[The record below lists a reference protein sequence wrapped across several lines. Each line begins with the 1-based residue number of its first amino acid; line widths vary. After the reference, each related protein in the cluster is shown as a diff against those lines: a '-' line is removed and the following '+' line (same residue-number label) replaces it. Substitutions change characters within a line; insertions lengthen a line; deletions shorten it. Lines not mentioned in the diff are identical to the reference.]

1 MSQIPP
7 ASAPKPNSA
16 FEEGAAGP
24 HREAD
29 DHEEV
34 YYEGSPMIR
43 GQLGHVVLWTL
54 VGLILISL
62 PFVFAF
68 LEKDHRWPI
77 WWITLACVILGL
89 IFLCIPV
96 LIVKSLRYRIT
107 NYRIDYEKGIF
118 GKRIDTL
125 ELWHVEDIRFEQSFF
140 DRIMGVGD
148 ITVVSHDDTTPQLKI
163 VGVPNPRPLFET
175 LKQRVIAVKRQRGVV
190 KMDVGG
196 HAGDL
201 SNT

>member
-7 ASAPKPNSA
+7 ASPKPNSP
-16 FEEGAAGP
+16 FEENGP

-34 YYEGSPMIR
+34 YYEGSPMVR

-54 VGLILISL
+54 IGILLICA
-62 PFVFAF
+62 PFVYSR
-68 LEKDHRWPI
+68 LQKDHNWPI
-77 WWITLACVILGL
+77 WWVTLACIILGL
-89 IFLCIPV
+89 LFLGIPI

-148 ITVVSHDDTTPQLKI
+148 ITVISHDDTTPHLKI
-163 VGVPNPRPLFET
+163 IGVPNPRPLFET

-190 KMDVGG
+190 KMDIGG
-196 HAGDL
+196 HGGDMG
-201 SNT
+201 NT

>member
-7 ASAPKPNSA
+7 ASPKPNSA
-16 FEEGAAGP
+16 FEESGP

-54 VGLILISL
+54 IGLLLICA
-62 PFVFAF
+62 PFVYSR
-68 LEKDHRWPI
+68 LQKDHYWPI
-77 WWITLACVILGL
+77 WWITLTCVILGL
-89 IFLCIPV
+89 IFLGIPV

-125 ELWHVEDIRFEQSFF
+125 ELWHVEDIKFHQTMV
-140 DRIMGVGD
+140 DRIFGIGT
-148 ITVVSHDDTTPQLKI
+148 ITIQSHDPTTPVLAMRAL
-163 VGVPNPRPLFET
+163 PNARHLFDQ
-175 LKQRVIAVKRQRGVV
+175 LKQRIIAVKRQRGVV
-190 KMDVGG
+190 KMDTG
-196 HAGDL
+196 
-201 SNT
+201 N